1 MKEATDMATDLGTQH
16 GSTTELQELVQRT
29 VADMLKEQEAKK
41 ATTPKKMAVI
51 ATKGTLDWAYPPL
64 VLASTAASL
73 GWDVGVFFTF
83 YGLNIVHKTK
93 SKSIGI
99 VPVGNPAMPMPVPV
113 PNLLGALPGMTPFAT
128 FMMKKKFKDHGVA
141 SIPELTELCFEA
153 GVKMMPCAMTM
164 DVFGYKKTDF
174 MEGCQDICGAAHF
187 LSWASDADITLAF

>member
-1 MKEATDMATDLGTQH
+1 MAIDLGTQH
-16 GSTTELQELVQRT
+16 GSTTDLQELVRRT
-29 VADMLKEQEAKK
+29 VDDLLNDREAKK
-41 ATTPKKMAVI
+41 ETKPKKMAII

-73 GWDVGVFFTF
+73 DWDVGIFFTF

-153 GVKMMPCAMTM
+153 GVKMMPCSMTM
-164 DVFGYKKTDF
+164 EVFGYKKTDF
-174 MEGCQDICGAAHF
+174 MEGCQDLCGAAAF
-187 LSWASDADITLAF
+187 LSWAADADITLAF

>member
-1 MKEATDMATDLGTQH
+1 MAIHTLDPAGTARVSEAGGLEERIRRLEDELRKRDELKAATPT
-16 GSTTELQELVQRT
+16 
-29 VADMLKEQEAKK
+29 
-41 ATTPKKMAVI
+41 KMAII
-51 ATKGTLDWAYPPL
+51 ATKGTLDWSYPPL

-73 GWDVGVFFTF
+73 GWEVGIFFTF
-83 YGLNIVHKTK
+83 YGLNIVHKQK

-153 GVKMMPCAMTM
+153 GVKMMPCGMTM
-164 DVFGYKKTDF
+164 DVFGYKPTDF
-174 MEGCQDICGAAHF
+174 MDGCEPTCGAAHF
-187 LSWASDADITLAF
+187 LSWASDAEISLAF

>member
-1 MKEATDMATDLGTQH
+1 MATDLGTQH

>member
-1 MKEATDMATDLGTQH
+1 MAMDLGTQH
-16 GSTTELQELVQRT
+16 GSTTELAELVRRT
-29 VADMLKEQEAKK
+29 VDDLLNEREATKETK
-41 ATTPKKMAVI
+41 PKKLAMI

-64 VLASTAASL
+64 VLAGTAASL
-73 GWDVGVFFTF
+73 GWDTGIFFTF

>member
-1 MKEATDMATDLGTQH
+1 MATDLGTQH

-41 ATTPKKMAVI
+41 ETTPKKMAVI

-73 GWDVGVFFTF
+73 GWEVGVFFTF

>member
-1 MKEATDMATDLGTQH
+1 MAIDLGTQH

-29 VADMLKEQEAKK
+29 VADMLREQEAKK
-41 ATTPKKMAVI
+41 ETTPKKMAVI

>member
-1 MKEATDMATDLGTQH
+1 
-16 GSTTELQELVQRT
+16 
-29 VADMLKEQEAKK
+29 MLKEQEAKK
-41 ATTPKKMAVI
+41 ETTPKKMAVI